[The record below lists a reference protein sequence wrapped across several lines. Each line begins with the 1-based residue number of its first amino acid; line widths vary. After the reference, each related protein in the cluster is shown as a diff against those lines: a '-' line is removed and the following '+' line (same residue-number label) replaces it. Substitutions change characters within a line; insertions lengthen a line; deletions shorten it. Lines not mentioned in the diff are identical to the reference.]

1 MKVSARNLIPGRI
14 KAVINGLVNSEV
26 AIEVAPGLE
35 ITSLISK
42 RSVEALDLKPGDT
55 VKAMIKASNVVVAM
69 D

>member
-26 AIEVAPGLE
+26 AIEIAPGLE

-42 RSVEALDLKPGDT
+42 HSAEVLDLKPGDT
-55 VKAMIKASNVVVAM
+55 VTAMLKASDVMVAM